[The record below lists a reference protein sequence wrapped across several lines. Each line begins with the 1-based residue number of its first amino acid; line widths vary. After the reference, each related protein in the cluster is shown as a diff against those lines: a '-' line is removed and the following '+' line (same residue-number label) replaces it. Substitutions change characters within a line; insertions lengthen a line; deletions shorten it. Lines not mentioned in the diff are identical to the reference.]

1 MDRAR
6 HFLKFRI
13 ILFYYFYPFSIN
25 LTETGRPLWYNY
37 FLCGIK
43 GILEH
48 FNLEGNLENGMMIIV
63 SGNLPACAGLS
74 SSSALVSSAALCT
87 AYINHLDLDKQRLA
101 QVAAKCER
109 YIGTIGGGMDQAIA
123 YLAKSGC
130 AQFIEWNPLRATSV
144 HLPQG
149 AIFVIAN
156 SLAEANKAATSDFNQ
171 RVIECRLGCKLVAKQ
186 LGLTNW
192 KEFEKYS
199 HLQKI
204 LECNLVEVEQFVDQ
218 YLNQELYTR
227 DTLLDLFD
235 IGEDEFIE
243 DLLTPN
249 TRNAKTFKL
258 RQRGLHVIQETIRV
272 HRFKDIAE
280 NEADLQELSKLMR
293 QSHESLKTLYECSH
307 PQLDQLIE
315 ISDEMGV
322 GARLTGAG
330 WGGCIVALCDTKT
343 KCLDYIAAIKE
354 RYYLN
359 LPQAK
364 GRNFDE
370 LIFATSPQQGAQ
382 IYLNEIL

>member
-1 MDRAR
+1 
-6 HFLKFRI
+6 
-13 ILFYYFYPFSIN
+13 
-25 LTETGRPLWYNY
+25 
-37 FLCGIK
+37 
-43 GILEH
+43 
-48 FNLEGNLENGMMIIV
+48 MIIV

-144 HLPQG
+144 HLPKG

-218 YLNQELYTR
+218 YLNQDLYTR

-235 IGEDEFIE
+235 IGEDELIE